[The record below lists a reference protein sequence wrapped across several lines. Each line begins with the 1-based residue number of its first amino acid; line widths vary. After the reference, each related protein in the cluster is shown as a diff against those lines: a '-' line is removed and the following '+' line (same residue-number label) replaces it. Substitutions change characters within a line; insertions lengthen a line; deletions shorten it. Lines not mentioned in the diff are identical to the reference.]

1 MNFLAHA
8 HLATVTQSSI
18 TGNLLGDFT
27 KGVDITL
34 LPVRWQLGVKLHR
47 KIDVY
52 TDRHP
57 AIKMCRVELAGLRR
71 YGGIIVDIIA
81 DHVVAKHFKRFHDE
95 SLAQFSVE
103 VYRELAREHGR
114 LPSRFQEV
122 SKRMIEGNWLESYQE
137 VKSVKLAL
145 ERTGNRLSSKPA
157 LADGL
162 AWYLAN
168 PKEIDERLLGFYQS
182 LIDYSQQVY
191 SQLELGAKLN
201 TNPHKELPT

>member
-8 HLATVTQSSI
+8 HLANVTQSSI

-27 KGVDITL
+27 KGIDITR
-34 LPVRWQLGVKLHR
+34 LPVSWQLGIKLHR

-52 TDRHP
+52 TDQHP
-57 AIKMCRVELAGLRR
+57 AIKTCRVELAELRR

-81 DHVVAKHFKRFHDE
+81 DHVVAKHFERFHDE
-95 SLAQFSVE
+95 SLAQFSLK
-103 VYRELAREHGR
+103 VYRELASEREH

-122 SKRMIEGNWLESYQE
+122 SGRMIEGNWLESYRQ

-145 ERTGNRLSSKPA
+145 ARTANRLSSKPP

-168 PKEIDERLLGFYQS
+168 PQEIDERLLGFYQS

-191 SQLELGAKLN
+191 SQLELGAN
-201 TNPHKELPT
+201 T